1 VCCRL
6 QLLGV
11 VSLWAALSHGIN
23 LRKSLKG
30 KNIGLLCT
38 DMCFNCI
45 VSSSRKN
52 IYLGISRVHP
62 AVQTDKKENQSLLI
76 YKEIWNGAVAKSYM
90 TKYLRISSY
99 IRNPFLIYDF
109 TTAPF

>member
-1 VCCRL
+1 VAVSVTEAVVCLCCRL

-38 DMCFNCI
+38 DMCFNCMCI
-45 VSSSRKN
+45 FIDKEF
-52 IYLGISRVHP
+52 YLGISRVRP
-62 AVQTDKKENQSLLI
+62 AVTPNRFLDEFRRIFQTLS
-76 YKEIWNGAVAKSYM
+76 
-90 TKYLRISSY
+90 KYTLKV
-99 IRNPFLIYDF
+99 NL
-109 TTAPF
+109 